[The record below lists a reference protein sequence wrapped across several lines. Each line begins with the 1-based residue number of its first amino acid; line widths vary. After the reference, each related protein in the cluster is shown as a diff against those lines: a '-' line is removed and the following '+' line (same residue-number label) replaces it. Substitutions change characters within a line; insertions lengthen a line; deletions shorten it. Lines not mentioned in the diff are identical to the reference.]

1 MKKLSLFLLSALAFS
16 LSTTSF
22 AQEKIN
28 VLSTQQLVN
37 ECKAPVNTEPR
48 TFCVGFTKAVYETYL
63 ATRHPQHAVPYIC
76 INPIPRRDDV
86 INGFVKWS
94 NENPEARDKPAAG
107 GLSGISSHA
116 LPLPQEIILRSIHL
130 FF

>member
-1 MKKLSLFLLSALAFS
+1 MKILHLTLLSAFTLLLSPFS
-16 LSTTSF
+16 N
-22 AQEKIN
+22 AQERIS

-37 ECKAPVNTEPR
+37 ECKAPLNTEPR

-63 ATRHPQHAVPYIC
+63 ATRHPQHAVPFIC
-76 INPIPRRDDV
+76 INPIPQRDDV

-107 GLSGISSHA
+107 VFLGYLA
-116 LPLPQEIILRSIHL
+116 MRYPCPKK
-130 FF
+130 

>member
-1 MKKLSLFLLSALAFS
+1 MKKLPLFLLSTLAFS
-16 LSTTSF
+16 LSPASY
-22 AQEKIN
+22 AQERIN

-107 GLSGISSHA
+107 VFLGYLA
-116 LPLPQEIILRSIHL
+116 MRYPCPKK
-130 FF
+130 